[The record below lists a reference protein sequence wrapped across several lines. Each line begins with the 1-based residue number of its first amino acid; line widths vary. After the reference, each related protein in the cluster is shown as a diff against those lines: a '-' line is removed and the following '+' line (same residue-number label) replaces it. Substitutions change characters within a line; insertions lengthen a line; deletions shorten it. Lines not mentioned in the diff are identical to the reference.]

1 MQLGTELGLGSQAT
15 AVVED
20 IDRQMTA
27 QEQFIRR
34 IGCWKQVCAAA
45 EGDASAITV
54 PDHVPPEL
62 RHAAHSTITALA
74 IRRIWASSRI
84 VYALHPQMLA
94 ELADSSSEQLPGPIF
109 GYLPHTDPLVSFPE
123 PIPTTTP
130 DGARGRILGFYVY
143 GSAGRPRQLCSSHD
157 EDRDR
162 LGLMF
167 VTALND
173 ERGKRIDTDLTR
185 VTIPVG
191 DGQFTVDQ
199 AVDRTLAAF
208 AVEPGMLMLSDRMRT
223 WLTELVRTAVNV
235 LLYLCSEEPDTLV
248 VRPAGQRRSKGKS
261 GKAGKPARM
270 IKVGW
275 RLGPAFHTARRVAA
289 NAPAETGTGRRRP
302 NPHQRRGHFRTYWT
316 GHGRTT
322 PILRFIKPFW
332 VNLDLVTDPTGG
344 AAEHK
349 VITVGPRQGE
359 Y

>member
-1 MQLGTELGLGSQAT
+1 MQLGTEFGLGSQAT

-27 QEQFIRR
+27 QEQFIR
-34 IGCWKQVCAAA
+34 GMDCWNQVCAAA
-45 EGDASAITV
+45 EGASSTITV
-54 PDHVPPEL
+54 PDHVPAEL
-62 RHAAHSTITALA
+62 HHAARSSITALA

-109 GYLPHTDPLVSFPE
+109 SYLPHTNPLVIFPE
-123 PIPTTTP
+123 PIPTTAP
-130 DGARGRILGFYVY
+130 DGARGQILGFYVY
-143 GSAGRPRQLCSSHD
+143 GNAGEPRRLCSSHD
-157 EDRDR
+157 EVRDR

-167 VTALND
+167 VTALLD
-173 ERGKRIDTDLTR
+173 EHGKRIDTDLTR

-191 DGQFTVDQ
+191 EEQFTVDQ

-208 AVEPGMLMLSDRMRT
+208 AVEPGILMLSDRMRT

-235 LLYLCSEEPDTLV
+235 LLYLCSEEPDTIV
-248 VRPAGQRRSKGKS
+248 VRSPSQRRTKSKGS
-261 GKAGKPARM
+261 KAAKPARM

-289 NAPAETGTGRRRP
+289 QTAAQTGDGRRRP
-302 NPHQRRGHFRTYWT
+302 TPHQKRGHFRTYWT

-322 PILRFIKPFW
+322 PILRFVKPFW

-349 VITVGPRQGE
+349 VITVGPRQDT
-359 Y
+359 